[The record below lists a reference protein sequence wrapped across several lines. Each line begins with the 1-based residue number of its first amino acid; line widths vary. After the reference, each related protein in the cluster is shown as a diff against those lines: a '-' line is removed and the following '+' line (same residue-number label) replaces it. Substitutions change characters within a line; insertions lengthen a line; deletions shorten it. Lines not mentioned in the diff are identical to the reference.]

1 MTHLITAIPE
11 AAGVYEAPNLPETP
25 PRNIRKTVMIS
36 DREKGLREA
45 IDQLAPGIIEYYYCW
60 YLKENLCTKFGR
72 GLSPL
77 FWRIAKA
84 PNTAKFAVE
93 MD

>member
-1 MTHLITAIPE
+1 
-11 AAGVYEAPNLPETP
+11 
-25 PRNIRKTVMIS
+25 MIS

-45 IDQLAPGIIEYYYCW
+45 IDRLAPGVIGYYYCW
-60 YLKENLCTKFGR
+60 HLKENLYIKFGR

-77 FWRIAKA
+77 FWRIARA
-84 PNTAKFAVE
+84 PNTAKFTAE